1 MEFAESIEVEN
12 QHSSLALDPDLCRR
26 VLTGVIRGEGVR
38 LENVTL
44 ILSDHATVH
53 DLNRTYL
60 EHDYETD
67 VLAFVY
73 GEGPAIDGEIYV
85 DLDTA
90 AERHAEFGASFEHEA
105 LRYAVHGLLH
115 LIGYSDKDEE
125 GKLRMHALEDQY
137 LRATDEG
144 MADL

>member
-1 MEFAESIEVEN
+1 MEIAESIEIEN
-12 QHSSLALDPDLCRR
+12 HHPSLVLDADLCRS
-26 VLTGVIRGEGVR
+26 VLMGVIRGEDAL

-44 ILSDHATVH
+44 ILSDHAAIH
-53 DLNRTYL
+53 ELNRTYL
-60 EHDYETD
+60 GHDYETD

-90 AERHAEFGASFEHEA
+90 AERHAEFGASFEQEA

-125 GKLRMHALEDQY
+125 GKRRMHTLEDRY
-137 LRATDEG
+137 LANFEGRMTD
-144 MADL
+144 L